1 MPALTSSSQPRR
13 QHKALGNAPW
23 HVRRRL
29 LTAPLSKELQRQF
42 GVKRVPVRVGDT
54 VLILRGDF
62 KGTRGKVTRVDYKRV
77 RIYVDSATNKKPS
90 GEAVYYPI
98 HPSKVVIVELDQSDK
113 ARMAAI
119 ERARKQREAAL
130 GGKVEVVT
138 TQQGGQP

>member
-1 MPALTSSSQPRR
+1 MPALTSSGQPRR

-62 KGTRGKVTRVDYKRV
+62 KGAGVLRDAPHVDLPPLPWRRQV
-77 RIYVDSATNKKPS
+77 
-90 GEAVYYPI
+90 
-98 HPSKVVIVELDQSDK
+98 
-113 ARMAAI
+113 
-119 ERARKQREAAL
+119 
-130 GGKVEVVT
+130 GGT
-138 TQQGGQP
+138 C

>member
-1 MPALTSSSQPRR
+1 LF
-13 QHKALGNAPW
+13 
-23 HVRRRL
+23 
-29 LTAPLSKELQRQF
+29 TAPLSKELQRQF

-62 KGTRGKVTRVDYKRV
+62 KGTRGKVIRVDYKRV
-77 RIYVDSATNKKPS
+77 RIYVDSAVNKKPS
-90 GEAVYYPI
+90 GETVYYPI

-119 ERARKQREAAL
+119 ERARKQREATL
-130 GGKVEVVT
+130 RGKVEVVT